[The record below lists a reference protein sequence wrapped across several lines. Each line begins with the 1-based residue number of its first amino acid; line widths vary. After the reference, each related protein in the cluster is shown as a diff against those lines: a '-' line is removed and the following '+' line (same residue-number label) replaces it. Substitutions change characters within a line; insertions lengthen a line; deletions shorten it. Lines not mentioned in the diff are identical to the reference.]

1 MGFFGI
7 SLSLLTIFCLF
18 GVFFIWDWR
27 KMSSLVLVMAVLA
40 CFVPGINM
48 LMAIAFAGA
57 LLLRAFDHDLF

>member
-48 LMAIAFAGA
+48 LMGIAFAGT
-57 LLLRAFDHDLF
+57 LLLRRFDL

>member
-27 KMSSLVLVMAVLA
+27 KMSRLVLIMSVLA

-48 LMAIAFAGA
+48 LMAIAFAGT
-57 LLLRAFDHDLF
+57 LLLRRFDL

>member
-18 GVFFIWDWR
+18 GVFFVWDWR

-48 LMAIAFAGA
+48 LMAIAFAGT
-57 LLLRAFDHDLF
+57 LLLRRFDL

>member
-18 GVFFIWDWR
+18 GVFFVWDWR

-48 LMAIAFAGA
+48 LMGIAFAGT
-57 LLLRAFDHDLF
+57 LLLRRFDL

>member
-18 GVFFIWDWR
+18 GVFFVWDWR
-27 KMSSLVLVMAVLA
+27 KMSSLVLIMSVLA

-48 LMAIAFAGA
+48 LMGIAFAGT
-57 LLLRAFDHDLF
+57 LLLRRFDL

>member
-18 GVFFIWDWR
+18 GVFFVWDWR
-27 KMSSLVLVMAVLA
+27 KMTSLVLVMAVLA

-48 LMAIAFAGA
+48 LMGIAFAGT
-57 LLLRAFDHDLF
+57 LLLRRFDL

>member
-48 LMAIAFAGA
+48 LMGIAFAGT
-57 LLLRAFDHDLF
+57 LLLRRFEL